1 MKDVRNFN
9 VPKKKKNPRRQIRRK
24 GFASKLLVP
33 GKEEGSDE
41 VPAFALGTDQG
52 VPPAPPSGFRGVS

>member
-41 VPAFALGTDQG
+41 VPAFDWGLTK
-52 VPPAPPSGFRGVS
+52 VYPLPPSGFRGFS